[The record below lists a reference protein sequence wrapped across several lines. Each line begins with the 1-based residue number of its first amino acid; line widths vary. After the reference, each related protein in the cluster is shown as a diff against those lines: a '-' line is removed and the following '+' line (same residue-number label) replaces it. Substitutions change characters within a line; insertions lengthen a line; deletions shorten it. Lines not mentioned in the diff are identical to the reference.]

1 MSRSHLFMAALLAG
15 AIAGAAADLP
25 AGYEMHTD
33 EEKIVFSEDFS
44 QGMGSWAP
52 RSGGRPIVIAPA
64 MGTNGSACAMSVR
77 DDAAAHPK
85 LVREFRGEP
94 GKIYY
99 VSLRFRSDNVSYAD
113 DEQYARSRVSI
124 HPFWIDNF
132 DAAGKYLSGCYLI
145 VAIPEGQSNDWE
157 EIGKEFVMPPG
168 CVRSVI
174 TLGGY
179 VPGEGRKITG
189 TLYWDDIKII
199 RKGEQMATIY
209 PLTPKQFNLGADGK
223 VVFRVYDPQ
232 ARDEKRLQ
240 LDVRMGNQAYRL
252 PLNNGL
258 AEVKFGSLPVGKHA
272 VRLFLLDEETKKIAG
287 SANCTFRVT
296 AEGEGDFPGSTVSDE
311 KGFLYVNGERFL
323 PLVICSSPGSVDE
336 TVVQRVSEAGFTCLM
351 PYSTLN
357 LSLNAGDTKPRT
369 IARLKRGLDY
379 MHAHGLKV
387 IVSLKEQIHN
397 EVKEFEGVKGPL
409 EICEYVVENLK
420 QHPAIIAWYVADE
433 NPLGELPR
441 VTELRQRISLIDP
454 FHPVLTCTCVP
465 KDHVYFAAT
474 GDIIWPDCYPIHGE
488 ESRSMASMRRHFVK
502 ATDARLGS
510 WFALQAFSWGCL
522 QYPPSKFRYPTEE
535 ELRSMALQCLNNDV
549 KGFSF
554 FSYSTIFF
562 VGEKA
567 YPGSSAGWWPKV
579 TNVVQMLRE
588 LGPFT
593 WTDEAAP
600 ELVVE
605 TSSKNFVEAR
615 AYKAGDKVCV
625 VITGDGPG
633 PAEAILKLPHGLELK
648 SRYGRTV
655 RLEDGAYRFT
665 GMDICSDLLTN
676 W

>member
-199 RKGEQMATIY
+199 RKAADEAIISAPTV
-209 PLTPKQFNLGADGK
+209 NLGSDGK

-232 ARDEKRLQ
+232 ARMRSASSWMSAWETR
-240 LDVRMGNQAYRL
+240 
-252 PLNNGL
+252 PI
-258 AEVKFGSLPVGKHA
+258 GS
-272 VRLFLLDEETKKIAG
+272 R
-287 SANCTFRVT
+287 
-296 AEGEGDFPGSTVSDE
+296 
-311 KGFLYVNGERFL
+311 
-323 PLVICSSPGSVDE
+323 
-336 TVVQRVSEAGFTCLM
+336 
-351 PYSTLN
+351 
-357 LSLNAGDTKPRT
+357 RT
-369 IARLKRGLDY
+369 
-379 MHAHGLKV
+379 M
-387 IVSLKEQIHN
+387 
-397 EVKEFEGVKGPL
+397 
-409 EICEYVVENLK
+409 
-420 QHPAIIAWYVADE
+420 AW
-433 NPLGELPR
+433 
-441 VTELRQRISLIDP
+441 
-454 FHPVLTCTCVP
+454 
-465 KDHVYFAAT
+465 
-474 GDIIWPDCYPIHGE
+474 
-488 ESRSMASMRRHFVK
+488 
-502 ATDARLGS
+502 
-510 WFALQAFSWGCL
+510 
-522 QYPPSKFRYPTEE
+522 
-535 ELRSMALQCLNNDV
+535 LRS
-549 KGFSF
+549 
-554 FSYSTIFF
+554 
-562 VGEKA
+562 
-567 YPGSSAGWWPKV
+567 SSARCQSASTRSDCSCWMRKRRKS
-579 TNVVQMLRE
+579 L
-588 LGPFT
+588 
-593 WTDEAAP
+593 AAP
-600 ELVVE
+600 IAH
-605 TSSKNFVEAR
+605 F
-615 AYKAGDKVCV
+615 G
-625 VITGDGPG
+625 
-633 PAEAILKLPHGLELK
+633 
-648 SRYGRTV
+648 
-655 RLEDGAYRFT
+655 
-665 GMDICSDLLTN
+665 
-676 W
+676 